1 MKARVFGGKMLIVWF
16 CLAAAGARAQ
26 VAGGSGP
33 AGMSSAL
40 SKLFGKNTAFSA
52 KGEMQVTDN
61 SKREVSFWPMDFS
74 LLNKKI
80 RVEIDLAQTRNKGVP
95 AQMGGMLKQMGMSQV
110 VSIIRPDKG
119 LVYVIYPDQ
128 QAMFS
133 MALPK
138 EDSEGSEKAPKIT
151 KTPLG
156 KETVD
161 GHPCTKNNVVI
172 TDSAGQS
179 TEAITWDASDLQGT
193 RSDPNPGSWNDVG
206 GSIQTD
212 PIFPASGR
220 FLRAAE
226 WFYQV
231 RQCRRSE
238 AQRHEENSRRREQ
251 KIAGRVRRRYPSVL
265 HATRE
270 SFAKAGSR
278 SKLGHANH

>member
-1 MKARVFGGKMLIVWF
+1 MKARVFGGKLLIILLF
-16 CLAAAGARAQ
+16 LAATGLHAQ
-26 VAGGSGP
+26 VPGGSGP

-95 AQMGGMLKQMGMSQV
+95 AQMGAMLKQMGMSQV

-128 QAMFS
+128 RALFS

-138 EDSEGSEKAPKIT
+138 EDSEGSEKTPKIV

-156 KETVD
+156 QETID
-161 GHPCTKNNVVI
+161 GHPCTKNRVVL

-179 TEAITWDASDLQGT
+179 TEATTWEASDLKGLPVQ
-193 RSDPNPGSWNDVG
+193 
-206 GSIQTD
+206 IQT
-212 PIFPASGR
+212 
-220 FLRAAE
+220 
-226 WFYQV
+226 Q
-231 RQCRRSE
+231 E
-238 AQRHEENSRRREQ
+238 AQTTSV
-251 KIAGRVRRRYPSVL
+251 VRFKEIQFSPPPADAFEPPSGFTKYDSADELRLSVMKKTVD
-265 HATRE
+265 A
-270 SFAKAGSR
+270 
-278 SKLGHANH
+278 ANKK